1 MLRPRYSQ
9 VKFYEDMKEALA
21 PSKVTPIKYETA
33 GRPLGSTAEV
43 AAKVGKEWLAAYLA
57 KQKKDA
63 EAADIKAA
71 GAMLDKFYAPQEEWN
86 EEEYGSTPDTLRA
99 ATMPGALTADVGSQE
114 MPIESYGA
122 MGPDG
127 MPAALGAPNAALG
140 APIDIEQPYALG
152 TDEEDDDA
160 NWMSAPEHAEFY
172 KRAAAEAQTEFD
184 AENVPGLP
192 AVMKADR
199 GGAYNTANG
208 VRGPRS
214 EAMLAA
220 LRGEG
225 RALEMEEAERDRTL
239 AETIAKEKRQ
249 QANAMELKA
258 APGNTKAGADTANIK
273 DYKFQ
278 KELEDKYPPTIGP
291 DGEKID
297 SPQVVAFKM
306 NLGGN
311 RPVDGGNE
319 YYVKDQ
325 RTGEWKSIIKKGL
338 NPKDDPKYQTLIE
351 NQKQQQTRAQL
362 RIDGGVSASK
372 AIPDIKRSIQLLSGI
387 KTGGIDALKLWAKGK
402 FGVETGDEGLLSNML
417 AKNVL
422 SQLRQTFGAA
432 FTAKEGQWLKEIE
445 AGIGK
450 SNAGNLAILN
460 RVLKKAENYYQI
472 GLSSAD
478 IMGDN
483 STMEAMKLQYGL
495 DKTPEAEKQTSTSST
510 GPSLE
515 DLKALQAKRL
525 KEKML
530 KAAQSQNLGGR
541 ISGY

>member
-1 MLRPRYSQ
+1 MLRPRQ
-9 VKFYEDMKEALA
+9 LRVKFYEDMKEALA
-21 PSKVTPIKYETA
+21 PSKVTPIKYDRPTSIGSGAEAA
-33 GRPLGSTAEV
+33 GV
-43 AAKVGKEWLAAYLA
+43 VGKRLLAAYLA

-225 RALEMEEAERDRTL
+225 RALGMEKAERDRTL
-239 AETIAKEKRQ
+239 ATTIAEEKRE

>member
-1 MLRPRYSQ
+1 MLRPRQSR

-21 PSKVTPIKYETA
+21 PSKVTPIKYARPPTSIGSGAEAA
-33 GRPLGSTAEV
+33 GEV
-43 AAKVGKEWLAAYLA
+43 GEKWLAAYLA

-140 APIDIEQPYALG
+140 APIDIEQPYAAG
-152 TDEEDDDA
+152 TDEEGDDA

-172 KRAAAEAQTEFD
+172 KKAAAEAQAGFD
-184 AENVPGLP
+184 VDNLTGLP
-192 AVMKADR
+192 AVMEANR
-199 GGAYNTANG
+199 EGAYNTAKG

-214 EAMLAA
+214 DAMLAA

-225 RALEMEEAERDRTL
+225 RALEMEKADQKREIAAATL
-239 AETIAKEKRQ
+239 KFNREK
-249 QANAMELKA
+249 ELKA
-258 APGNTKAGADTANIK
+258 APGNTKADADTANIK

-278 KELEDKYPPTIGP
+278 KELEDKYPPKIGP
-291 DGEKID
+291 DGEEID

-338 NPKDDPKYQTLIE
+338 KPENNPEYKALID

-362 RIDGGVSASK
+362 RIDGGVAASK

-450 SNAGNLAILN
+450 SNAGNLSILN

-478 IMGDN
+478 IMGDK
-483 STMEAMKLQYGL
+483 STMEAMRLQYGL
-495 DKTPEAEKQTSTSST
+495 DKTPEAEKQTSTSSK

-515 DLKALQAKRL
+515 DLKALKAKRL
-525 KEKML
+525 EEKML

-541 ISGY
+541 MIGY